1 MVETM
6 KLMPVPLSRIQIQD
20 SFWSK
25 HTELVEKV
33 MIPRQWTIMTDQ
45 DPCVESSH
53 CLENFKIAAGKKEG
67 DFYGAVFQDTD
78 IAKWLE
84 AVGYSLAVHKN
95 TELEETA
102 DEVIELIAEAQQ
114 PDGYLDTY
122 FITKAPDQKWK
133 NLCEGHELYT
143 AGHMI
148 EAAVAYYE
156 GTGKRRFLDC
166 TRKLADLI
174 CDTFGCEEGKIHGYP
189 GHQEIEIGLIRLA
202 LATGERKYMDQAKY
216 FLDIR
221 GVGENYFLTERQQP
235 GYASLFPEF
244 ADYDPAYSQSHKPV
258 REQETAEGH
267 AVRAVYMYSAMAD
280 IADAY
285 QDEEMLEACRKLWNN
300 IVNKRMYVTGGIGS
314 SGFLERFTT
323 DYDLPND
330 CNYSETCASIGMAMF
345 SLRMANITRESQY
358 ADIAELQ
365 LYNTILAGAAL
376 DGQSFFYV
384 NPLEVRP
391 QNCMPHTSRS
401 HVKAVRQK
409 WFGVACCP
417 PNVARTLASLGK
429 YIYGVAKHEIYMH
442 LYISNETQLSFDQGD
457 ITLITKSE
465 MPWNG
470 KARIRILGVQSSLL
484 LALRIPE
491 YAENYRIYTR
501 EHEIHPDIQNGYAK
515 ILVEHDL
522 DITIQFDIRVRFLRA
537 NRNISFDT
545 GRAAVKRGPVVYCF
559 EEADN
564 GKNLSSIYL
573 FTDRPVQEYY
583 VDKLGGIVELEIPGK
598 KMKNHTEH
606 LYEEYVPDFD
616 DIVCKAVPYAY
627 WNNRGTGEMA
637 VWMHTVM
644 FCP

>member
-1 MVETM
+1 
-6 KLMPVPLSRIQIQD
+6 
-20 SFWSK
+20 
-25 HTELVEKV
+25 
-33 MIPRQWTIMTDQ
+33 
-45 DPCVESSH
+45 
-53 CLENFKIAAGKKEG
+53 
-67 DFYGAVFQDTD
+67 
-78 IAKWLE
+78 
-84 AVGYSLAVHKN
+84 
-95 TELEETA
+95 
-102 DEVIELIAEAQQ
+102 
-114 PDGYLDTY
+114 
-122 FITKAPDQKWK
+122 
-133 NLCEGHELYT
+133 
-143 AGHMI
+143 
-148 EAAVAYYE
+148 
-156 GTGKRRFLDC
+156 
-166 TRKLADLI
+166 
-174 CDTFGCEEGKIHGYP
+174 
-189 GHQEIEIGLIRLA
+189 
-202 LATGERKYMDQAKY
+202 MDQAKY

-384 NPLEVRP
+384 NPLEVCP

-457 ITLITKSE
+457 IILITESE

-491 YAENYRIYTR
+491 YAENFRIYTQ

-522 DITIQFDIRVRFLRA
+522 DVTIQFDIRVRFLRA

-637 VWMHTVM
+637 VWMHTIM
-644 FCP
+644 FCS